1 MFLSKRRVILI
12 GTIAAIAAAIVLLPW
27 LLTFTLPTNV
37 NDVAIHLTKVEVG
50 NIVNDGGQRLPLNVY
65 FDIYNPTK
73 QTLTT
78 SKIEYKLL
86 ANSTMLGEGNLSY
99 EDVPVNGR
107 PQLLSNSTT
116 TLKSPFEV
124 IYSNSTAKLFKML
137 ANSTQAA
144 EAAKQIK
151 WGAEG
156 VAQIES
162 GFISSPKEFNESP
175 K

>member
-1 MFLSKRRVILI
+1 VFLSRRRIILI

-27 LLTFTLPTNV
+27 ILTFTLPTNV

>member
-65 FDIYNPTK
+65 FYIYNPTK

-151 WGAEG
+151 WRAEG

>member
-1 MFLSKRRVILI
+1 MFLSRRRIILI

-37 NDVAIHLTKVEVG
+37 NDVTIRLTKVEIG
-50 NIVNDGGQRLPLNVY
+50 NIVNDGQRLPLNVY
-65 FDIYNPTK
+65 FDVYNPTK

-86 ANSTMLGEGNLSY
+86 ANSTMLGEGDLSY

-124 IYSNSTAKLFKML
+124 IYSNSTAELFRIL

-151 WGAEG
+151 WRAEG

>member
-1 MFLSKRRVILI
+1 VFLSKRRVILI

>member
-1 MFLSKRRVILI
+1 MILI

-151 WGAEG
+151 WRAEG